1 MDEIGVFEV
10 IGLGFLDPNT
20 VTIDEAGHP
29 VVAGLTN
36 AGLSGWGASVHT
48 FHEDFPETLIPVA
61 SGGGGTGN
69 PAGHYRYAGAIVES
83 AVGLDVPPRL
93 MRIT

>member
-29 VVAGLTN
+29 VVAGL
-36 AGLSGWGASVHT
+36 SGWGASVHT

-61 SGGGGTGN
+61 TGG
-69 PAGHYRYAGAIVES
+69 VEE
-83 AVGLDVPPRL
+83 VGLGTLPVIIATPVP
-93 MRIT
+93 

>member
-1 MDEIGVFEV
+1 LDEIGVFEV
-10 IGLGFLDPNT
+10 IGLGLLDPNT

-61 SGGGGTGN
+61 TGG
-69 PAGHYRYAGAIVES
+69 VEE
-83 AVGLDVPPRL
+83 VGLGTLPVIIATPVP
-93 MRIT
+93 